1 MTTSDELYRALGRLR
16 DAARGV
22 AQRDRVRELADWRSV
37 ETFLRRSR
45 SAVGPDHDDVVQDA
59 LVSIA
64 KHVGTLEADE
74 PGAAVAWVTRI
85 VRHKKIDHARMRVRR
100 LDRVV
105 LDEAEASALDRL
117 ERDDGRAVDE
127 RALGMLVEVVEEGL
141 TAYVATLS
149 LPAHEAHLRRL
160 QARATLHRVL
170 GESVADLRAIL
181 ALDESVG
188 VDRLSKWVE
197 RGRPTLDAAL
207 ERMIPAHEAEAATVL
222 EALREAVRA
231 RRSDAGLSRPAR
243 RKPLPGEPGESD
255 AGERAGEESSE

>member
-1 MTTSDELYRALGRLR
+1 MTTSDELFRALGRLR

-22 AQRDRVRELADWRSV
+22 TGRDRVRELADWRSV
-37 ETFLRRSR
+37 EAFLRRSR
-45 SAVGPDHDDVVQDA
+45 SAVGPDRDDVVQDA

-64 KHVGTLEADE
+64 KHVGALEADE
-74 PGAAVAWVTRI
+74 PGAAIAWVTRI

-100 LDRVV
+100 LDRPV
-105 LDEAEASALDRL
+105 LGEAEGSAVEQL

-141 TAYVATLS
+141 AAYVETLA

-181 ALDESVG
+181 ALDASVG
-188 VDRLSKWVE
+188 ADRLSKWVE

-207 ERMIPAHEAEAATVL
+207 ARMIPDHEADAATVL
-222 EALREAVRA
+222 EALREAVQA
-231 RRSDAGLSRPAR
+231 RRGDAGVARPAR
-243 RKPLPGEPGESD
+243 RKSASVEENDTGPGPGEEG
-255 AGERAGEESSE
+255 SE